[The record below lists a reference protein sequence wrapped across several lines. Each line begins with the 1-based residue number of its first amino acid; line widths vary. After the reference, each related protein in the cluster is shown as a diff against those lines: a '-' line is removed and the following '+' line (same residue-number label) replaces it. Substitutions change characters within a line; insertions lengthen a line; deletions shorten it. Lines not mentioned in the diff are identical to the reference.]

1 MSIQS
6 YPSTPHPS
14 PGLRSPGGSAT
25 APAIEVRNVSVSFE
39 DHAVLDKVSFQVR
52 EGETKVIL
60 GESASGKTVL
70 VKLIAGLIKP
80 DSGKVF
86 ICGREITPLG
96 EDELMAV
103 RKDIG
108 VIFQE
113 SALFDSLS
121 VFENV
126 AYRLHEEGGYT
137 ESEIEERV
145 QEVLGFVGLEHT
157 IHLMPS
163 DLSGGMKRRVSI
175 ARALITHPKIIL
187 YDEPTAGLDPL
198 TGRTIVELILRLRD
212 LEGVS
217 SVFVT
222 HRLTDAFTVAS
233 ERFQPA
239 NGESLHPQLKG
250 RLQQRAELLTSF
262 VLLNNGGV
270 FFDGSEAE
278 LLAAQKEQPFI
289 REFLS

>member
-1 MSIQS
+1 MSLQS
-6 YPSTPHPS
+6 YPPMPASE
-14 PGLRSPGGSAT
+14 PGLRPAKEST
-25 APAIEVRNVSVSFE
+25 VAPAIEVRKLSISFE
-39 DHAVLDKVSFQVR
+39 EHAVLDNVSFRVR

-70 VKLIAGLIKP
+70 IKLISGLIKP

-86 ICGREITPLG
+86 IFGKEITPLS
-96 EDELMAV
+96 EDELMSI

-108 VIFQE
+108 VVFQE

-121 VFENV
+121 VLENV
-126 AYRLHEEGGYT
+126 AYRLHEEGGHSET
-137 ESEIEERV
+137 EIEERV
-145 QEVLGFVGLEHT
+145 SEVLGFVGLEQT
-157 IHLMPS
+157 MNLMPS

-217 SVFVT
+217 SVLVT

-233 ERFQPA
+233 ERFQDP
-239 NGESLHPQLKG
+239 NGEASRPRLKG
-250 RLQQRAELLTSF
+250 RSQQRAELLTSF
-262 VLLNNGGV
+262 VVLKNGGV
-270 FFDGSEAE
+270 FFDGSEEE
-278 LLAAQKEQPFI
+278 LLAAQKQQPFI